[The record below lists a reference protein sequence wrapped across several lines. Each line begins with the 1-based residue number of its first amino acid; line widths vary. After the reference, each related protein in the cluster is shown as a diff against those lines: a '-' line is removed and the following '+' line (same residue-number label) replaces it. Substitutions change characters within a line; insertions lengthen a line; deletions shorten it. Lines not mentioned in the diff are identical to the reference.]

1 MTKFILYI
9 LVTILTTWAMDGL
22 NINSIFKK
30 GQIVKANVAY
40 FLILLSIIYLVTN
53 FIYDFLVYNVN
64 LFCLFINFLLFLCF
78 YVYNYI
84 YTLKKEA

>member
-9 LVTILTTWAMDGL
+9 LITIITVWAFDGV

-30 GQIVKANVAY
+30 GQIIKARVVY

-53 FIYDFLVYNVN
+53 FIYDF
-64 LFCLFINFLLFLCF
+64 
-78 YVYNYI
+78 I
-84 YTLKKEA
+84 YLKIF